1 MNFQTGAYLEGGDFF
16 SDIAQ
21 VSITTT
27 LLICFYALVMVLGII
42 GNLVVIVVL
51 TVSFKESLISM
62 KFYHAIKTCEEIK
75 HIWKTY

>member
-51 TVSFKESLISM
+51 TVSFKKSLISM
-62 KFYHAIKTCEEIK
+62 KLYHAINACDEIK